1 MFTKEQFEAQLA
13 ELVKKQEALLDKP
26 NPKTDFYNGI
36 YDRYENPVLTA
47 AHAPILWRYD
57 LDYSTN
63 PNLQERLGVNAVMNS
78 GAIYL
83 NGKYCQ
89 IGRAHV

>member
-47 AHAPILWRYD
+47 AHAPILWR
-57 LDYSTN
+57 
-63 PNLQERLGVNAVMNS
+63 
-78 GAIYL
+78 
-83 NGKYCQ
+83 
-89 IGRAHV
+89 